1 MNITKLIVKKLF
13 GRFDYEIDFSNKK
26 LLIITAPNGYGK
38 STILKIIKSFVDS
51 DYIYFINENFQS
63 IEFTFDNNL
72 GTYRIV
78 NHPNLNDT
86 PIFFTSM
93 LTGQRALDLGS
104 YERLVW
110 HIGFVL
116 DELNKD

>member
-63 IEFTFDNNL
+63 IEFTFDNNKKVFIQKIRNYE
-72 GTYRIV
+72 GT
-78 NHPNLNDT
+78 LFDD
-86 PIFFTSM
+86 FFEEEDF
-93 LTGQRALDLGS
+93 DLKNNATIIELYS
-104 YERLVW
+104 
-110 HIGFVL
+110 
-116 DELNKD
+116 DENKYIINAEN